1 MEMHSIEKWLVNSR
15 IWSWILKHWMMPRL
29 FSCIEPLKGKVL
41 ELGCGQGVTSECLLE
56 TYPDIALTALD
67 YDLHQVKL
75 SQSRLTKFGKR
86 ATPVRGDATNLSIK
100 ENSFDTVIEL
110 NAFHHIKDFK
120 TAMQESFRV
129 LKPGGLFIAKDV
141 SVLLT
146 KPIEPWSAEGFFTK
160 NGFIRDLSSIGF
172 SIQKTKGL
180 VWFLVVCKK
189 PI

>member
-1 MEMHSIEKWLVNSR
+1 
-15 IWSWILKHWMMPRL
+15 MMPRL
-29 FSCIEPLKGKVL
+29 FSIIEQLKGNVL

-86 ATPVRGDATNLSIK
+86 ATPIQGDATNLIFQ
-100 ENSFDTVIEL
+100 ENTFDAVIEL

-120 TAMQESFRV
+120 KAMQESFRV
-129 LKPGGLFIAKDV
+129 LKPGGVFIAKDV
-141 SVLLT
+141 SMLLT

-160 NGFIRDLSSIGF
+160 NGFIRDLLTAGF
-172 SIQKTKGL
+172 SIQQTKGL

-189 PI
+189 PTVRHL